1 MSDEPDRKLAAILAA
16 DMVGFSRQLG
26 QDEAGTLARLDHAR
40 RATIDPAIATHRG
53 RIFKLMGDG
62 ILAEFPSAV
71 LALRAAIAIQTGLG
85 AHNRALAEGERVVLR
100 IGVHQ
105 GEVVIAGEDLLGDGV
120 NVAARIEPLAP
131 AGGICVS
138 ARVYEDSI
146 GKLRL
151 GFQDLG
157 DRPLKNIDRPV
168 RVLRVLLPGEDVI
181 APEPEPLA
189 ERTMVRAAVDAA
201 ERTYVRVA
209 VPRRR
214 HVLLLSDPTGA
225 SRMVP
230 LGTTPLTIGRIPPC
244 GLVLDDREVSRQ
256 HCRIEIAGE
265 HVVLTDL
272 QSTNGTFLDGQRI
285 AVPTRLAP
293 GARIVL
299 GRHGLVYEREELEA
313 DPEATGT
320 AHRIT
325 VSPPKISLTGRV
337 AAVEAG

>member
-71 LALRAAIAIQTGLG
+71 LALRAAIAIQIGLG
-85 AHNRALAEGERVVLR
+85 DHNRAQAAGEQVVLR

-138 ARVYEDSI
+138 ARVHEDSI

-157 DRPLKNIDRPV
+157 DCTLKNIARPV
-168 RVLRVLLPGEDVI
+168 RVLRVKLPGEEVI
-181 APEPEPLA
+181 APEPFS
-189 ERTMVRAAVDAA
+189 ERTMVRAPADAA

-214 HVLLLSDPTGA
+214 HGLRLADPTGA

-230 LGTTPLTIGRIPPC
+230 LGTTPLTIGRVPPC

-272 QSTNGTFLDGQRI
+272 QSTNGTFLDGQRS
-285 AVPTRLAP
+285 AGPTRLAP

-299 GRHGLVYEREELEA
+299 GRHALVYEREELEA

-320 AHRIT
+320 AHRTTI
-325 VSPPKISLTGRV
+325 SPPERLASV
-337 AAVEAG
+337 